1 LEWQGFSKA
10 VNGVSVKTFDIEVDA
25 AGNISLNLHEAGK
38 SDTQLTLKML
48 PMPNDI
54 EGVRQRFTIIYAE
67 SRDIL
72 SWLNA
77 LQRVLY
83 DQYGEVNPN
92 P

>member
-1 LEWQGFSKA
+1 ME
-10 VNGVSVKTFDIEVDA
+10 TFDIQVDA

-54 EGVRQRFTIIYAE
+54 EGVRQRWTIIYAE

-77 LQRVLY
+77 LKQVLHNKY
-83 DQYGEVNPN
+83 CEEP
-92 P
+92 